1 MVNFLTTVFI
11 LFHFLYF
18 KGPPCEGMPGQQAG
32 KVPIMRMFGVNDNGN
47 SICCHVH
54 GFSPYLYVTCP
65 PIFKES
71 HLGAFKVSI
80 HVLWNEID
88 CFWIQVED
96 WISYPIHSLL
106 NPENIHHRMPSTE
119 WWLLTWNQTRK
130 TSLMLSLQSTWP
142 KRRVSMVSMAT
153 RKYHSWRSP

>member
-80 HVLWNEID
+80 YMYYEMRLIAFEFKLKIEFHTP
-88 CFWIQVED
+88 
-96 WISYPIHSLL
+96 Y
-106 NPENIHHRMPSTE
+106 T
-119 WWLLTWNQTRK
+119 
-130 TSLMLSLQSTWP
+130 
-142 KRRVSMVSMAT
+142 A
-153 RKYHSWRSP
+153 Y